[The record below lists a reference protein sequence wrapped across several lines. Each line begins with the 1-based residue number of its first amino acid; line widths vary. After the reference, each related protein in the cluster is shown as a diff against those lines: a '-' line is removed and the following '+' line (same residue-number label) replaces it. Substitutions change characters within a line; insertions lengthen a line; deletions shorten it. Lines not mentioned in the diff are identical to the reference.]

1 MIIIR
6 RNEENQKINIVKGT
20 SISVIN
26 GNLQLAD
33 VGYTPQEI
41 VTITD
46 TINDKINYTKQIEK
60 EYNDTTTFNS
70 NYNLLFCPNI
80 DTSNRT
86 SCSDLFY
93 NCFSLMYLPPLTIT
107 NKCNSIRGMFYGC
120 TSLPKIDVSNW
131 DISNCTSLYNLFS
144 NCQSL
149 KEIVGIE
156 NFDTSNVTDFGY
168 SFYDCQTLM
177 GDLDLSN
184 WNTEKITNLYG
195 MYYNCKNI
203 TKLDLSTWNTSK
215 VYNISSL
222 FANCSSLVS
231 LNLSGWD
238 LSNVT
243 QSYNASSVFSNCTS
257 LTNFIAPQN
266 ISVNVYFS
274 SCNNLT
280 VDSLM
285 SIINNLKDKSSTT
298 SITICELGSV
308 NLAKLTDEQK
318 AIATSKNWVLR

>member
-1 MIIIR
+1 MAIHPKYRHFIFNINISNMIIIR
-6 RNEENQKINIVKGT
+6 KDENNQKINIVKGT

-33 VGYTPQEI
+33 VGYTPQEVI
-41 VTITD
+41 TITN
-46 TINDKINYTKQIEK
+46 TINDKISYTKQIEK

-80 DTSNRT
+80 DVSNRT
-86 SCSDLFY
+86 SCENLFY

-120 TSLPKIDVSNW
+120 SALPSIDATNW
-131 DISNCTSLYNLFS
+131 DISNCTSLYYLFF

-149 KEIVGIE
+149 KEIKGVE
-156 NFDTSNVTDFGY
+156 NLDTSNVTDFGY
-168 SFYDCQTLM
+168 TFYDCQTLT

-184 WNTEKITNLYG
+184 WKTDKITNLYG
-195 MYYNCKNI
+195 MFYNCKNI
-203 TKLDLSTWNTSK
+203 NKLDLSNWNTSRI
-215 VYNISSL
+215 YNVGSL
-222 FANCSSLVS
+222 FSGCSKLTD

-243 QSYNASSVFSNCTS
+243 QSYNASSLFSNCTS
-257 LTNFIAPQN
+257 LTNFQAPQN

-274 SCNNLT
+274 SCNHLT

-285 SIINNLKDKSSTT
+285 SLIINLKDKSNTT
-298 SITICELGSV
+298 SITICELEGII
-308 NLAKLTDEQK
+308 K
-318 AIATSKNWVLR
+318 